1 MRLIVSTHNN
11 TASRLSGKHQE
22 MYNEEIDY
30 VVVHD
35 MDDGEYAIMQDH
47 IPVVSVLEEGYIK
60 LVKDKQELYIEVVY
74 GVLEYHDNVV
84 TVLAQEAHAGRS
96 PESAKEHL
104 LAYRKE
110 RLEKNRQESS
120 DFTQKE
126 KELRENLKKAQAG
139 HL

>member
-47 IPVVSVLEEGYIK
+47 IPVAAAGMNTLRVSLSWAIPGWRNRSFSPPVQ
-60 LVKDKQELYIEVVY
+60 KQVRV
-74 GVLEYHDNVV
+74 
-84 TVLAQEAHAGRS
+84 S
-96 PESAKEHL
+96 
-104 LAYRKE
+104 
-110 RLEKNRQESS
+110 
-120 DFTQKE
+120 
-126 KELRENLKKAQAG
+126 
-139 HL
+139 